1 MSIELGRSPYSLRK
15 LAVLAAGL
23 GLLLVAG
30 IGGSSAE
37 APTSS
42 GGADCPQWTSPV
54 CRAWSLGPP
63 PRCTDYACVADKQ
76 SDPPKRAA
84 IRGVLSTGPGLLEQ
98 GGGGFTPGG
107 PAATGSPMAPRAPAA
122 PVQVIK

>member
-1 MSIELGRSPYSLRK
+1 MSIKLGRSRYSLRK

-23 GLLLVAG
+23 GLLFAAG

-63 PRCTDYACVADKQ
+63 PKCTDYACAADKP
-76 SDPPKRAA
+76 SDPPKRSA
-84 IRGVLSTGPGLLEQ
+84 IRGVLSSPGLLEQ
-98 GGGGFTPGG
+98 GGGNFTPGG
-107 PAATGSPMAPRAPAA
+107 PAATGSPMAPRAP
-122 PVQVIK
+122 VQVIK